1 MKILI
6 DIGHPA
12 HVHFYRNFIQRMN
25 GSTEIVIT
33 AREKDIATTLLDLY
47 NLKYFSR
54 GKGSNTV
61 VGKCLYLIKAV
72 LFLSKIIRKENI
84 DILTGINNPYV
95 AIAGFLN
102 GKKSLVF
109 NDTEGARTAVNIVK
123 RFCTRLYTPSCYL
136 VEEGAK
142 QIRYNGFHE
151 LAYLHPFYFKPD
163 KTVLE
168 KVGLKEG
175 EKFVVMRFVALHAL
189 HDIGHRGLSIKMKR
203 KAVEKISR
211 YARVFITSE
220 EELPPDLEKYKA
232 QISPEWMH
240 HLLYYATL
248 YFGDGGTMAS
258 EAALLG
264 TPAINI
270 ASSADDIGTF
280 AEFQKY
286 GLMYIFRNE
295 NQALEKSLELLKD
308 PQLTEKARKQREQV
322 LASKIDVTEFTKSLF
337 SETGY
342 N

>member
-25 GSTEIVIT
+25 GSSEIIIT
-33 AREKDIATTLLDLY
+33 ARKKDIATTLLDLY
-47 NLKYFSR
+47 QLKYFSR
-54 GKGSNTV
+54 GKGANTV
-61 VGKCLYLIKAV
+61 IGKCMYLVKAV
-72 LFLSKIIRKENI
+72 LYLSRIIRRENI
-84 DILTGINNPYV
+84 DVLTGINNPYV
-95 AIAGFLN
+95 AIAAFLN

-109 NDTEGARTAVNIVK
+109 NDTEHARTAVNIVK

-136 VEEGAK
+136 TEEGSK

-151 LAYLHPFYFKPD
+151 LAYLHPHYFKPD
-163 KTVLE
+163 KRVLE
-168 KVGLKEG
+168 MVGLKEG
-175 EKFVVMRFVALHAL
+175 EKFIVMRFVALHAL
-189 HDIGHRGLSIKMKR
+189 HDIGHRGLSLKIKR
-203 KAVEKISR
+203 KAVEKFSE
-211 YARVFITSE
+211 YGRVFITSE

-264 TPAINI
+264 TPAVNVGT
-270 ASSADDIGTF
+270 AADEIGTF
-280 AEFQKY
+280 TEFQKF
-286 GLMYIFRNE
+286 GLMYLFRHE
-295 NQALEKSLELLKD
+295 DGAFEKCIELLQD
-308 PQLTEKARKQREQV
+308 PKLAEKAKKQRDNV

-337 SETGY
+337 NGADY